1 MKRTITAKE
10 LAALAQTPTGVRI
23 FDVRKRPAFDAD
35 AVVIADAEWRDHLL
49 VDDWGPGLAG
59 GGPVVCYCVHGH
71 EVSQNAIDALRR
83 LGVDARYLRGGIERW
98 KRFGGALTPKP

>member
-1 MKRTITAKE
+1 MKRAITAKE
-10 LAALAQTPTGVRI
+10 LATLAATPHAVRI

-35 AVVIADAEWRDHLL
+35 AVVIAGAEWRDHER
-49 VDDWGPGLAG
+49 VADWGRALAG

-71 EVSQNAIDALRR
+71 EVSQGACDALRR

-98 KRFGGALTPKP
+98 KRFGGRLTPKP